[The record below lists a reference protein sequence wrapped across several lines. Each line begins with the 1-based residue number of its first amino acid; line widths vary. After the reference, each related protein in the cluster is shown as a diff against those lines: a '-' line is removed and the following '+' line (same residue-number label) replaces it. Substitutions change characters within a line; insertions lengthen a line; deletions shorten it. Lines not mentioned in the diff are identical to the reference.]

1 MVASTI
7 CKVYSDIA
15 EEEKEEKDLYQPYN
29 PNLSLFV
36 WLLTLWIQIFSW
48 QFKEKSTSWTEN
60 TRRPP
65 SSLRIPWPSMY
76 RIDVI
81 FWSQ

>member
-48 QFKEKSTSWTEN
+48 QFKEKSTS
-60 TRRPP
+60 
-65 SSLRIPWPSMY
+65 
-76 RIDVI
+76 
-81 FWSQ
+81 